1 MGVRLVKYLFAC
13 LLSIISLLIAIGR
26 IEGHMPWR
34 TLMQMLPSND
44 KKEWNDNEKREYRKK
59 EYKGVIIF
67 WAITTVAAIIFVI
80 FFFD

>member
-1 MGVRLVKYLFAC
+1 MKYLGAV

-34 TLMQMLPSND
+34 TLMQVLPN
-44 KKEWNDNEKREYRKK
+44 NEKKDWSSTEKKEYRKK

-67 WAITTVAAIIFVI
+67 WAIATLAAFVFVI
-80 FFFD
+80 FFLD